1 MIAKATVNLIYVGVT
16 QDTNGSPIM
25 LTIEREANVNIE
37 EQFSNY
43 YYRNAERN
51 MRKSKNIS
59 LANYF
64 AIDIEDNGIIY
75 ELQYVIYDGVKYQ
88 VREVLRHKS
97 AMLRILDLQEV
108 TQ

>member
-1 MIAKATVNLIYVGVT
+1 MIAKATVKLIYVGLGIDASGNPQT
-16 QDTNGSPIM
+16 
-25 LTIEREANVNIE
+25 LTIERTANVNIE

-43 YYRNAERN
+43 YYRNNERN

-64 AIDIEDNGIIY
+64 AIDIEDNDIIY
-75 ELQYVIYDGVKYQ
+75 ELQFVVYNGLKYQ

-97 AMLRILDLQEV
+97 SMLRILDLQEV
-108 TQ
+108 EQ

>member
-1 MIAKATVNLIYVGVT
+1 MIAKATVKLIYVGLS
-16 QDTNGSPIM
+16 QDSEGNPLK
-25 LTIEREANVNIE
+25 LTIERTANVNIE

-43 YYRNAERN
+43 YYRNNERN
-51 MRKSKNIS
+51 MRKSKNMS

-64 AIDIEDNGIIY
+64 AIDIEDNGVVY
-75 ELQYVIYDGVKYQ
+75 ELQYAVYNGVKYQ

-108 TQ
+108 EE